1 MSTPRRP
8 HSSSL
13 FVTWG
18 VWVALLV
25 TVIGAVGS
33 LSAYLAISSGISQNS
48 AVIVYLSQA
57 LLQISVGVLV
67 VGGIGLFASLSARAL
82 VKMAQSSARPES
94 LPIAAVEGDDEK
106 SCACGHEHHEGQE
119 HACHHEGQEHV
130 CHHEGHVPPAAQEA
144 PEVSQAATAQEPA
157 AEGAATPQDQASPK
171 A

>member
-1 MSTPRRP
+1 
-8 HSSSL
+8 
-13 FVTWG
+13 

-82 VKMAQSSARPES
+82 VKTAQSSARPES

-106 SCACGHEHHEGQE
+106 SCACGHEHHDGDEA
-119 HACHHEGQEHV
+119 HACHHEHHEGQEQA
-130 CHHEGHVPPAAQEA
+130 CHHEGHATPAAQAA
-144 PEVSQAATAQEPA
+144 PETPQAATAQEPA
-157 AEGAATPQDQASPK
+157 AEGAEAPQEQVSPK